1 MLSIVT
7 ASTFA
12 FVSFWS
18 FAQGECGGIHFN
30 QGHYESMGHSLCEA
44 MVDLVDPD
52 QSKVES
58 IVRHLVEK

>member
-1 MLSIVT
+1 
-7 ASTFA
+7 
-12 FVSFWS
+12 
-18 FAQGECGGIHFN
+18 
-30 QGHYESMGHSLCEA
+30 MGHSLCEA